1 MKLERPWSPRLHLQ
15 RGIDTVSP
23 LDDDYGT
30 AIILQGG
37 GALGAYELGVLKAL
51 YETRPGF
58 RPSVV
63 TGISIGAITAAV
75 LAGAKGDPI
84 QALDRLWR
92 EKLTVVP
99 TLPFFPSAYQ
109 QFLSTLVPDEL
120 EKYLSAWG
128 NPGMYRPRLDY
139 AYAPW
144 RRTSIYDLAPL
155 RETLAELVDR
165 EKLNHGG
172 IRVAVGAINVGT
184 SEIKYFD
191 NDFDNDK
198 KKRLSFEHVMASG
211 SLPPGF
217 PMTEVKGNS
226 YWDGGLF
233 ENTPLSPALNFL
245 EKINKEKRELVV
257 VELFPKQSPI
267 PEDMADVVNRM
278 LQLQYTNR
286 LKLDAKFFEKFNSY
300 IGLIEEINKLGKEGD
315 AIRKTKGYNDLQ
327 RYKRIDAASVILAQ
341 IPPELS
347 NASDFS
353 KASIEERIDAG
364 YRDAIEQKIGEYT
377 PAEEEVAKL
386 TS

>member
-1 MKLERPWSPRLHLQ
+1 M
-15 RGIDTVSP
+15 SP
-23 LDDDYGT
+23 LNNDYGT

-58 RPSVV
+58 KPSVV

-75 LAGAKGDPI
+75 LVGAKDDPI

-92 EKLTVVP
+92 EKLTVLP
-99 TLPFFPSAYQ
+99 TLPFLPSEYQ
-109 QFLSTLVPDEL
+109 RFVSAFVPDEL
-120 EKYLSAWG
+120 EKYLAVWG
-128 NPGMYRPRLDY
+128 NPGMYRPRLDH

-144 RRTSIYDLAPL
+144 CRTSIYDLAPL
-155 RETLAELVDR
+155 RQTLAEMVDL
-165 EKLNHGG
+165 EKLNNGG
-172 IRVAVGAINVGT
+172 IRVAVGATNVGT

-191 NDFDNDK
+191 NDK
-198 KKRLSFEHVMASG
+198 VRLSFENVMASG

-217 PMTEVKGNS
+217 PMTKVEGNS

-233 ENTPLSPALNFL
+233 ENTPLSPALNRL
-245 EKINKEKRELVV
+245 EELDKEKRELIV
-257 VELFPKQSPI
+257 VELFPRQSPI
-267 PEDMADVVNRM
+267 PDDMADVVNRM

-286 LKLDAKFFEKFNSY
+286 LKLDGKFFAKYNSY
-300 IGLIEEINKLGKEGD
+300 IGLVEEINNTLEEEHPIRQTEGYKE
-315 AIRKTKGYNDLQ
+315 LQ
-327 RYKRIDAASVILAQ
+327 RYKRIDAASVIRAHL
-341 IPPELS
+341 PPELS

-353 KASIEERIDAG
+353 KASIEKRIDAG

-386 TS
+386 TN

>member
-1 MKLERPWSPRLHLQ
+1 
-15 RGIDTVSP
+15 VSP
-23 LDDDYGT
+23 LDNDYGT

-37 GALGAYELGVLKAL
+37 GALGAYELGVLNAL

-58 RPSVV
+58 TPSVV

-84 QALDRLWR
+84 QTLDRLWR

-120 EKYLSAWG
+120 EKYLAAWG

-144 RRTSIYDLAPL
+144 RRTSMYDLAPL
-155 RETLAELVDR
+155 RQTLAELVDL
-165 EKLNHGG
+165 EKLNNGG

-191 NDFDNDK
+191 NDK
-198 KKRLSFEHVMASG
+198 MRLSFENVMASG

-217 PMTEVKGNS
+217 PMTEVEGNS

-233 ENTPLSPALNFL
+233 ENTPLSPALNLL
-245 EKINKEKRELVV
+245 EGLDKQKLELVV
-257 VELFPKQSPI
+257 VELFPRQSPI

-300 IGLIEEINKLGKEGD
+300 IGLVEEINKTGEEGH
-315 AIRKTKGYNDLQ
+315 AIRQTEGYKDLQ

-341 IPPELS
+341 LPPELS

-353 KASIEERIDAG
+353 KTSIEERIDAG
-364 YRDAIEQKIGEYT
+364 YRDAIAQKIGEYT

>member
-1 MKLERPWSPRLHLQ
+1 M
-15 RGIDTVSP
+15 SP
-23 LDDDYGT
+23 LDNDYGT

-58 RPSVV
+58 KPAVV

-75 LAGAKGDPI
+75 LTGAKGEPI

-92 EKLTVVP
+92 EKLTVLP
-99 TLPFFPSAYQ
+99 LPPFFPSAYQ
-109 QFLSTLVPDEL
+109 QFVSALVPDEL
-120 EKYLSAWG
+120 EKNLAAWG

-155 RETLAELVDR
+155 RQTLAELVDL
-165 EKLNHGG
+165 EKLNNGG
-172 IRVAVGAINVGT
+172 IRVAVGATNVGT

-191 NDFDNDK
+191 NNK
-198 KKRLSFEHVMASG
+198 VQLSFENVMASG

-217 PMTEVKGNS
+217 PMTEVDGNY

-233 ENTPLSPALNFL
+233 ENTPLSPALNRL
-245 EKINKEKRELVV
+245 EELDKEKRELVV
-257 VELFPKQSPI
+257 VELFPRQSPI
-267 PEDMADVVNRM
+267 PNDMADVVNRM

-286 LKLDAKFFEKFNSY
+286 LKLDGKFFEKFNNY
-300 IGLIEEINKLGKEGD
+300 IELIEEIDSTLKGDHPVRQTEGYKE
-315 AIRKTKGYNDLQ
+315 LQ
-327 RYKRIDAASVILAQ
+327 KYKRIDAASVICAHL
-341 IPPELS
+341 PPELS

-353 KASIEERIDAG
+353 KASIEGRIDAG
-364 YRDAIEQKIGEYT
+364 YRDAIEQKIEEYT
-377 PAEEEVAKL
+377 PAEAQIAKL

>member
-1 MKLERPWSPRLHLQ
+1 
-15 RGIDTVSP
+15 VSP
-23 LDDDYGT
+23 LDKNYGT

-37 GALGAYELGVLKAL
+37 GALGAYEFGVLKAL

-58 RPSVV
+58 KPSIV

-84 QALDRLWR
+84 RALDRLWR
-92 EKLTVVP
+92 EKLTVLP
-99 TLPFFPSAYQ
+99 TLPFFTSEYQ
-109 QFLSTLVPDEL
+109 QFVAAFVPDEL
-120 EKYLSAWG
+120 EKHLSAWG

-144 RRTSIYDLAPL
+144 RRTSVYDLEPLQHTL
-155 RETLAELVDR
+155 RELLDL
-165 EKLNHGG
+165 EKLNNGG
-172 IRVAVGAINVGT
+172 IRVAVGATNVGT

-191 NDFDNDK
+191 NDK
-198 KKRLSFEHVMASG
+198 VRLSIKDVMASG

-217 PMTEVKGNS
+217 PMTKVNGDY

-233 ENTPLSPALNFL
+233 ENTPLSPAINRL
-245 EKINKEKRELVV
+245 EELDKEKRELVV
-257 VELFPKQSPI
+257 VELFPRESPI
-267 PEDMADVVNRM
+267 PDDMTDVINRM

-286 LKLDAKFFEKFNSY
+286 LKLDGKFFEKFNSF
-300 IGLIEEINKLGKEGD
+300 IGLLEEIDKTLGKD
-315 AIRKTKGYNDLQ
+315 HPIRKTEGYKELQ
-327 RYKRIDAASVILAQ
+327 EYKRIDAASVIRAHL
-341 IPPELS
+341 PPELS

-386 TS
+386 TN

>member
-1 MKLERPWSPRLHLQ
+1 
-15 RGIDTVSP
+15 VSP
-23 LDDDYGT
+23 LNTDYGT

-58 RPSVV
+58 KPSVV

-84 QALDRLWR
+84 QALERLWR
-92 EKLTVVP
+92 EKLAVVP
-99 TLPFFPSAYQ
+99 TLPFVPSAYQ
-109 QFLSTLVPDEL
+109 QFLSTLVPDEM

-139 AYAPW
+139 SYAPW

-155 RETLAELVDR
+155 RQTLTEMVDL
-165 EKLNHGG
+165 EKLNNGG
-172 IRVAVGAINVGT
+172 IRVAVGATNVGT
-184 SEIKYFD
+184 SDIRYFD
-191 NDFDNDK
+191 ND
-198 KKRLSFEHVMASG
+198 RVWLSFENVIASG

-217 PMTEVKGNS
+217 PMTEVDGGY

-233 ENTPLSPALNFL
+233 ENTPLSPALNRL
-245 EKINKEKRELVV
+245 EELDKEKRELVV
-257 VELFPKQSPI
+257 VELFPRQSPI
-267 PEDMADVVNRM
+267 PDDMADVVNRM

-286 LKLDAKFFEKFNSY
+286 LKLDGKFFEKFNNY
-300 IGLIEEINKLGKEGD
+300 IELVEEIDSTLEGD
-315 AIRKTKGYNDLQ
+315 HPVRQTEGYKELQ
-327 RYKRIDAASVILAQ
+327 KYKRIDAASVIRAHL
-341 IPPELS
+341 PPERS

-353 KASIEERIDAG
+353 KASIEGRIDAG
-364 YRDAIEQKIGEYT
+364 YRDAIEQKIEEYT
-377 PAEEEVAKL
+377 PAEEEIAKL

>member
-1 MKLERPWSPRLHLQ
+1 
-15 RGIDTVSP
+15 VSP
-23 LDDDYGT
+23 LDNDYGT

-58 RPSVV
+58 KPSVV

-84 QALDRLWR
+84 QTLDRLWR
-92 EKLTVVP
+92 EKLTVLP

-120 EKYLSAWG
+120 EKHLSAWG

-155 RETLAELVDR
+155 RRTLAELVDLD
-165 EKLNHGG
+165 KLNNGG

-184 SEIKYFD
+184 SDIKYFD
-191 NDFDNDK
+191 NHDDNDK
-198 KKRLSFEHVMASG
+198 KKPLSFEHVMASG

-217 PMTEVKGNS
+217 PMTDVEGNS

-233 ENTPLSPALNFL
+233 ENTPLSPALNLL
-245 EKINKEKRELVV
+245 EKLDREKRELIV
-257 VELFPKQSPI
+257 VELFPRQSPI
-267 PEDMADVVNRM
+267 PDDMADVVNRM

-300 IGLIEEINKLGKEGD
+300 IELVEELNDTLEED
-315 AIRKTKGYNDLQ
+315 DPIRTTKGYKDLQ

-341 IPPELS
+341 LPPELS

-364 YRDAIEQKIGEYT
+364 YRDAIAQKIGEYT

>member
-1 MKLERPWSPRLHLQ
+1 
-15 RGIDTVSP
+15 VSP
-23 LDDDYGT
+23 LDNDYGT

-58 RPSVV
+58 KPSVV

-84 QALDRLWR
+84 QTLDRLWR

-155 RETLAELVDR
+155 RETLVELVDR

-198 KKRLSFEHVMASG
+198 KKPLSFEHVMASG

-341 IPPELS
+341 LPPELS

>member
-1 MKLERPWSPRLHLQ
+1 M
-15 RGIDTVSP
+15 SP
-23 LDDDYGT
+23 LNNDCGT

-37 GALGAYELGVLKAL
+37 GALGAYELVVLKAL

-58 RPSVV
+58 KPSVV

-75 LAGAKGDPI
+75 LAGGKGDPI

-92 EKLTVVP
+92 EKLTVLPLP
-99 TLPFFPSAYQ
+99 TFFPSAYQ
-109 QFLSTLVPDEL
+109 KFVSALVPDEL
-120 EKYLSAWG
+120 EKHLAAWG

-144 RRTSIYDLAPL
+144 RRTSIYDLVPL
-155 RETLAELVDR
+155 RQTLTEMVDL
-165 EKLNHGG
+165 EKLNNGG
-172 IRVAVGAINVGT
+172 IRVAVGATNVGT

-191 NDFDNDK
+191 NDK
-198 KKRLSFEHVMASG
+198 QRLTFENVMASG

-217 PMTEVKGNS
+217 PMTKVNGDY

-233 ENTPLSPALNFL
+233 ENTPLSPALNRL
-245 EKINKEKRELVV
+245 EELDNGKRELVV
-257 VELFPKQSPI
+257 VELFPRQSPI
-267 PEDMADVVNRM
+267 PNDMADVINRM

-286 LKLDAKFFEKFNSY
+286 LMLDGKFFEKFNSF
-300 IGLIEEINKLGKEGD
+300 IGLVKEIDNTLEKEHP
-315 AIRKTKGYNDLQ
+315 IRQTEGYKELQ
-327 RYKRIDAASVILAQ
+327 KYQRIDAASVIRAHM
-341 IPPELS
+341 PPELS

-364 YRDAIEQKIGEYT
+364 YREAIEQKIGEYT

>member
-1 MKLERPWSPRLHLQ
+1 
-15 RGIDTVSP
+15 VSP
-23 LDDDYGT
+23 LNNDYGT

-58 RPSVV
+58 KPSVV

-92 EKLTVVP
+92 EKLTVLP
-99 TLPFFPSAYQ
+99 TLPFFPSEYQ
-109 QFLSTLVPDEL
+109 RLVSAFVPDEL

-139 AYAPW
+139 LYAPW
-144 RRTSIYDLAPL
+144 RRTSIYDLQPL
-155 RETLAELVDR
+155 RQTLTEMVDLER
-165 EKLNHGG
+165 LNSGG
-172 IRVAVGAINVGT
+172 IRVAVGATNVGT

-191 NDFDNDK
+191 NDK
-198 KKRLSFEHVMASG
+198 VQLSFENVMASG

-217 PMTEVKGNS
+217 PMTEVNGDY

-233 ENTPLSPALNFL
+233 ENTPLSPALNRL
-245 EKINKEKRELVV
+245 EEVDKVKRELVV
-257 VELFPKQSPI
+257 VELFPSQSPV
-267 PEDMADVVNRM
+267 PGDMADVVNRM
-278 LQLQYTNR
+278 LQLRYTNR
-286 LKLDAKFFEKFNSY
+286 LKLDGKFFEKFNSY
-300 IGLIEEINKLGKEGD
+300 IGLVEEIDNTLEED
-315 AIRKTKGYNDLQ
+315 HPVRQTEGYNELKK
-327 RYKRIDAASVILAQ
+327 YKRIDAASVIRAHL
-341 IPPELS
+341 PPELT

-353 KASIEERIDAG
+353 KASIEKRIDAG
-364 YRDAIEQKIGEYT
+364 YRDAIEQKIEEYT

>member
-1 MKLERPWSPRLHLQ
+1 M
-15 RGIDTVSP
+15 SP
-23 LDDDYGT
+23 LDNDYGT

-58 RPSVV
+58 KPSVV

-75 LAGAKGDPI
+75 LTGAKGDPI

-92 EKLTVVP
+92 EKLTV
-99 TLPFFPSAYQ
+99 LPLPPLFPSAYQ
-109 QFLSTLVPDEL
+109 QFASALVPDEF
-120 EKYLSAWG
+120 EKNLAAWG

-155 RETLAELVDR
+155 RQTLTEMVDL
-165 EKLNHGG
+165 EKLNNGG
-172 IRVAVGAINVGT
+172 IRVAVGATNVGT
-184 SEIKYFD
+184 SDIRYFD
-191 NDFDNDK
+191 ND
-198 KKRLSFEHVMASG
+198 RVWLSYENVMASG

-217 PMTEVKGNS
+217 PMTQVDGDY

-233 ENTPLSPALNFL
+233 ENTPLSPALNRL
-245 EKINKEKRELVV
+245 EELDKEKRELIV
-257 VELFPKQSPI
+257 VELFPRQSPI
-267 PEDMADVVNRM
+267 PGDMADVVNRM

-286 LKLDAKFFEKFNSY
+286 LKLDGKFFEKFNNY
-300 IGLIEEINKLGKEGD
+300 IELVEEIDSTLEGD
-315 AIRKTKGYNDLQ
+315 HPVRQTEGYKELQ
-327 RYKRIDAASVILAQ
+327 KYKRIDAASVICAHL
-341 IPPELS
+341 PPELS

-353 KASIEERIDAG
+353 KASIEGRIDAG
-364 YRDAIEQKIGEYT
+364 YRDAIEQKIEEYT
-377 PAEEEVAKL
+377 PAEEQIAKL

>member
-1 MKLERPWSPRLHLQ
+1 M
-15 RGIDTVSP
+15 SP
-23 LDDDYGT
+23 LNNDYGT

-58 RPSVV
+58 KPTIV

-92 EKLTVVP
+92 EKLTVLP
-99 TLPFFPSAYQ
+99 TLPFFPSEYQ
-109 QFLSTLVPDEL
+109 RFVSTFVPDKL
-120 EKYLSAWG
+120 EKHLSVWG

-139 AYAPW
+139 SYAPW

-155 RETLAELVDR
+155 RQTLTEMVDL
-165 EKLNHGG
+165 EKLNNGG
-172 IRVAVGAINVGT
+172 IRVAVGATNVGT

-191 NDFDNDK
+191 NDK
-198 KKRLSFEHVMASG
+198 MRLSFENVMASG

-217 PMTEVKGNS
+217 PMTVVNGDY

-233 ENTPLSPALNFL
+233 ENTPLSPALNRL
-245 EKINKEKRELVV
+245 EELDKAKRELVV
-257 VELFPKQSPI
+257 VELFPRRSPI
-267 PEDMADVVNRM
+267 PDDMADVVNRM

-286 LKLDAKFFEKFNSY
+286 LKLDGKFFEKFNSY
-300 IGLIEEINKLGKEGD
+300 IGLVEEIDNSLEED
-315 AIRKTKGYNDLQ
+315 HPIRKTEGYKELQ
-327 RYKRIDAASVILAQ
+327 KYKRIDAASVIRAHL
-341 IPPELS
+341 PPELT

-353 KASIEERIDAG
+353 KASIEKRIDAG
-364 YRDAIEQKIGEYT
+364 YRDAIEQKIEEYT
-377 PAEEEVAKL
+377 PAEEEVEKL

>member
-1 MKLERPWSPRLHLQ
+1 
-15 RGIDTVSP
+15 VSP
-23 LDDDYGT
+23 LDKDYGT

-37 GALGAYELGVLKAL
+37 GALGAYEFGVLKAL

-58 RPSVV
+58 KPSIV

-84 QALDRLWR
+84 RALDRLWR
-92 EKLTVVP
+92 EKLTVLP
-99 TLPFFPSAYQ
+99 TLPFITSEYQ
-109 QFLSTLVPDEL
+109 QFVSAFVPDEW
-120 EKYLSAWG
+120 EKHLSAWG

-144 RRTSIYDLAPL
+144 RRTSVYDLEPLQHTL
-155 RETLAELVDR
+155 REMLDL
-165 EKLNHGG
+165 EKLNNGG
-172 IRVAVGAINVGT
+172 IRVAVGATNVGT

-191 NDFDNDK
+191 NDK
-198 KKRLSFEHVMASG
+198 VRLSIKDVMASG

-217 PMTEVKGNS
+217 PMTKVNGDY

-233 ENTPLSPALNFL
+233 ENTPLSPALNRL
-245 EKINKEKRELVV
+245 EELDKEKRELVV
-257 VELFPKQSPI
+257 VELFPRESPI
-267 PEDMADVVNRM
+267 PDDMSDVINRM

-286 LKLDAKFFEKFNSY
+286 LKLDGKFFEKFNSF
-300 IGLIEEINKLGKEGD
+300 IGLLEEIDRTLDKD
-315 AIRKTKGYNDLQ
+315 HPIRKTEGYKELQ
-327 RYKRIDAASVILAQ
+327 EYKRIDAASVIRAHL
-341 IPPELS
+341 PPELS

-386 TS
+386 TN

>member
-1 MKLERPWSPRLHLQ
+1 
-15 RGIDTVSP
+15 VSP
-23 LDDDYGT
+23 LDKNYGT

-37 GALGAYELGVLKAL
+37 GALGAYEFGVLKAL

-58 RPSVV
+58 KPSIV

-84 QALDRLWR
+84 RALDRLWR
-92 EKLTVVP
+92 EKLTVLP
-99 TLPFFPSAYQ
+99 TLPFFTSEYQ
-109 QFLSTLVPDEL
+109 QFVAAFVPDEL
-120 EKYLSAWG
+120 EKHLSAWG

-144 RRTSIYDLAPL
+144 RRTSVYDLEPLQHTL
-155 RETLAELVDR
+155 RELLDL
-165 EKLNHGG
+165 EKLNNGG
-172 IRVAVGAINVGT
+172 IRVAVGATNVGT

-191 NDFDNDK
+191 NDK
-198 KKRLSFEHVMASG
+198 VRLSIKDVMASG

-217 PMTEVKGNS
+217 PMTKVNGDY

-233 ENTPLSPALNFL
+233 ENTPLSPAINRL
-245 EKINKEKRELVV
+245 EELDKEKRELVV
-257 VELFPKQSPI
+257 VELFPRESPI
-267 PEDMADVVNRM
+267 PDDMTDVINRM

-286 LKLDAKFFEKFNSY
+286 LKLDGKFFEKFNSF
-300 IGLIEEINKLGKEGD
+300 IGLLEEIDKTLGKD
-315 AIRKTKGYNDLQ
+315 HPIRKTEGYKELQ
-327 RYKRIDAASVILAQ
+327 EYKRIDAASVIRAHL
-341 IPPELS
+341 PPELS

-364 YRDAIEQKIGEYT
+364 YRDAIEQNIGEYT

-386 TS
+386 TN

>member
-1 MKLERPWSPRLHLQ
+1 MAVKPSPSLWIGVH
-15 RGIDTVSP
+15 TVSP
-23 LDDDYGT
+23 LDNDYGT

-58 RPSVV
+58 KPAIV

-84 QALDRLWR
+84 QTLDRLWR

-120 EKYLSAWG
+120 EKHLSAWG

-155 RETLAELVDR
+155 RETLDELVDLDR
-165 EKLNHGG
+165 LNYGG
-172 IRVAVGAINVGT
+172 IRVAVGAIDVGT

-191 NDFDNDK
+191 NDEK
-198 KKRLSFEHVMASG
+198 KPLSFKHVMASG

-217 PMTEVKGNS
+217 PMTKVEGES

-233 ENTPLSPALNFL
+233 ENTPLSPALNLL
-245 EKINKEKRELVV
+245 EDLDKQKRELVV
-257 VELFPKQSPI
+257 VELFPRQSPI
-267 PEDMADVVNRM
+267 PDDMADVVNRM
-278 LQLQYTNR
+278 LQLRYTNR
-286 LKLDAKFFEKFNSY
+286 LKLDAKFFEKFNNY
-300 IGLIEEINKLGKEGD
+300 IELVEEINKTGEEGD
-315 AIRKTKGYNDLQ
+315 AIRKTKGYKDLQ

-341 IPPELS
+341 LPPELS

-364 YRDAIEQKIGEYT
+364 YRDAIAQKIGEYT

-386 TS
+386 TG